1 MTVSGQSHSVSTA
14 AHQRAPIPALT
25 EWLCLDLGVGVS
37 LCCSCLRIA
46 WWWWWAAAA
55 PAEPPAKA
63 EAANQ
68 QGPLPPA
75 MPQRRCEPG
84 SMPGGQS
91 CRAHRGAKRKEEATP
106 TVRHDEG
113 GAAVSQVWARAGPK
127 AFLLAVR
134 SRFILRPSVMSS
146 LREHSPTQ
154 AAARGE
160 RERGREGERVP
171 CTRSRTQ
178 KARQK
183 DRKKGNWCALLFPP

>member
-14 AHQRAPIPALT
+14 AHQRAPMPALT

-37 LCCSCLRIA
+37 LRCSCLRIA
-46 WWWWWAAAA
+46 WWWCHPATA

-106 TVRHDEG
+106 TVRHDDG

-160 RERGREGERVP
+160 RERGREKLP
-171 CTRSRTQ
+171 FSQ
-178 KARQK
+178 
-183 DRKKGNWCALLFPP
+183 